1 MAAGQPDLFG
11 AAPPGLPPGID
22 YVAGVVDAGEETAL
36 LAQLA
41 GVAVAPFR
49 FHGWTG
55 KRLTASF
62 GWRYDFDDASF
73 AAAEPL
79 PDFLLP
85 LRDRAARFAGLAAQD
100 LVHALVVRY
109 DPGAGIGWHRDRPLF
124 EHVIGVSLA
133 AAATLRLR
141 RRRRGGFDRAA
152 LPLAPR
158 SIYHLSGE
166 ARHDWE
172 HSIAPIDL
180 LRWSVTF
187 RSLSDKGRR
196 AVATGTR
203 AAQPNGTPVALP

>member
-1 MAAGQPDLFG
+1 MAAAQPDLFG
-11 AAPPGLPPGID
+11 AAPPGLSPGID
-22 YVAGVVDAGEETAL
+22 YAEGVVDAGEETAL

-41 GVAVAPFR
+41 DIPVAPFR
-49 FHGWTG
+49 FQGWTG

-85 LRDRAARFAGLAAQD
+85 LRDRAARFAGLAAHD

-141 RRRRGGFDRAA
+141 RRRPGGFDRDA

-196 AVATGTR
+196 AVTTATR
-203 AAQPNGTPVALP
+203 ADQPNGTPVALP